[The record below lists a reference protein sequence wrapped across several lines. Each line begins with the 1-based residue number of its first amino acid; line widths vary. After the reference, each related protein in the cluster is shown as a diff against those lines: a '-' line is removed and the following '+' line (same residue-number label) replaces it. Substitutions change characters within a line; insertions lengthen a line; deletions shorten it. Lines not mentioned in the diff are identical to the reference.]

1 MISIKKSKKRLLIL
15 IPIYILIFCAICIG
29 AIYASIELRY
39 RIQEKKVS
47 ELESEHSDELYYFNQ
62 LTYKEQLLFKAISES
77 AKAYKR
83 GTEILPYKYSED
95 EFKRVAK
102 AISFDCPE
110 YFYLDTASFKLFC
123 DDYKSYV
130 EMNFLFSVSDINN
143 MKMEIEAVSAAG
155 VAYATEDMS
164 DFEKAVAIHDFLT
177 KHCTY
182 ASTTTN
188 QKNIPLTAHTAYGA
202 LINKLAYCDGY
213 SAAYKILLNRCGIEC
228 IIVEGATDVEPHLWN
243 IVKQDDQYYHIDCTW
258 NDPDIEALSDFA
270 FHGFFN
276 LSDSEISK
284 SHLMY
289 KDFKLPRC
297 SSTENYYS
305 QKGAKV
311 VSPDKFEE
319 IAYNQIK
326 NAVEEKEKYFEIYPI
341 YTNNQEDYKESL
353 LKAIDKVNG
362 EYEKSIL
369 SRSYQAF
376 IATKDGYSVT
386 VQIYYINE

>member
-1 MISIKKSKKRLLIL
+1 MLIL
-15 IPIYILIFCAICIG
+15 IPVCILIFCIVCVG
-29 AIYASIELRY
+29 AIIASIEIRY
-39 RIQEKKVS
+39 RLQEKKVAEMKS
-47 ELESEHSDELYYFNQ
+47 EQSNELYYFNQ
-62 LTYKEQLLFKAISES
+62 LTYKEQLLFKAIANS
-77 AKAYKR
+77 AKAYER
-83 GTEILPYKYSED
+83 NTEIVHYKYSEN
-95 EFKRVAK
+95 EFQRVAK
-102 AISFDCPE
+102 ALSFDCPE
-110 YFYLDTASFKLFC
+110 YFYLDKASFRLYC
-123 DDYKSYV
+123 DNYKSYV
-130 EMNFLFSVSDINN
+130 EMDFLFSVADINN

-155 VAYATEDMS
+155 VAYATDDMT

-182 ASTTTN
+182 AGTTEN
-188 QKNIPLTAHTAYGA
+188 PENIPSTAHTAYGA

-228 IIVEGATDVEPHLWN
+228 IIVEGKTDIEPHLWN
-243 IVKQDDQYYHIDCTW
+243 VVKQGNDYFHIDCTW
-258 NDPDIEALSDFA
+258 DDPDIEALSDFA

-284 SHLMY
+284 SHLIY
-289 KDFKLPRC
+289 KNFKLPNC

-305 QKGAKV
+305 QRGAKV
-311 VSPDKFEE
+311 VSPEDFET

-326 NAVEEKEKYFEIYPI
+326 DAILKNNEYFEIYPI
-341 YTNNQEDYKESL
+341 YTNNEEDYKESL
-353 LKAIDKVNG
+353 LNAIDKVNS

-376 IATKDGYSVT
+376 NATKDGYSVT